1 MSICYLNG
9 AFLELDKASISPLD
23 RGFLFGDSVYEVIA
37 AYKKNLF
44 RIDDHLD
51 RLEKNLKSLSIN
63 IDLDNLEIES
73 IVRKVCE
80 KNSEENQ
87 IIYLQISRGVEA
99 IRNHIPREDTEPT
112 IFICS
117 FELKNLPSENNDSIK
132 AVLNPDIRW
141 KKSSI

>member
-9 AFLELDKASISPLD
+9 TFLELDNAPISPLD

-37 AYKKNLF
+37 AYRKTLF
-44 RIDDHLD
+44 KIDDHID

-73 IVRKVCE
+73 ILRKVCE

-87 IIYLQISRGVEA
+87 IIR
-99 IRNHIPREDTEPT
+99 
-112 IFICS
+112 
-117 FELKNLPSENNDSIK
+117 K
-132 AVLNPDIRW
+132 
-141 KKSSI
+141 